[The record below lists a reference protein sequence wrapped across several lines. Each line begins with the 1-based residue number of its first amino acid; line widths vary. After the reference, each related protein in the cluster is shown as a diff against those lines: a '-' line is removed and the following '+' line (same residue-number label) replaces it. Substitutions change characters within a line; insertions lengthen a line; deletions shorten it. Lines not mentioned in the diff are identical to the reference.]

1 MGRTTKRP
9 AGRSTRP
16 AEPRQVGARELADTV
31 GRWLDVERFADYCPN
46 GLQVEGTR
54 PVRRLV
60 SGVTA
65 SLALIDAAAELGA
78 DALLVHHGWFWK
90 GEDACLVGLRG
101 ERVRRLM
108 ATGMSLL
115 AYHLPLD
122 AHPSLG
128 NNAQLAR
135 VLGLEAEGS
144 GGDRDLVWH
153 GRLARPT
160 GAAAFGRRIARR
172 LGRRPL
178 AVGAL
183 EREITRVAWCTGAAQ
198 DYLDDAIA
206 LGADAFISG
215 EISER
220 TTHTAREAGVVYFA
234 AGHHATERFGVQALG
249 EAVAE
254 ACGVEHCFVD
264 VPNPV

>member
-1 MGRTTKRP
+1 RNSGSSSSGLPVGPSVSSWLVRTLTTEGIARLAAPAYDRIEASPDTGGAGWSAGREGSPTDGVAAGSRRRFGSHSGRRTARVNITASPTVTVCANINQSERSMGRTTKRP

-115 AYHLPLD
+115 AYHLPL
-122 AHPSLG
+122 
-128 NNAQLAR
+128 
-135 VLGLEAEGS
+135 
-144 GGDRDLVWH
+144 
-153 GRLARPT
+153 
-160 GAAAFGRRIARR
+160 
-172 LGRRPL
+172 
-178 AVGAL
+178 
-183 EREITRVAWCTGAAQ
+183 
-198 DYLDDAIA
+198 
-206 LGADAFISG
+206 
-215 EISER
+215 
-220 TTHTAREAGVVYFA
+220 
-234 AGHHATERFGVQALG
+234 
-249 EAVAE
+249 
-254 ACGVEHCFVD
+254 
-264 VPNPV
+264 